1 MRLAWTIILTLALL
15 SATLPMAI
23 ATPEAAYDL
32 SLGEST
38 DVPERTVPI
47 GDTRFTVSELTRTTP
62 GEPLTVAVTVPD
74 DTNASLT
81 LYTSDRQIYRQV
93 TAPESGTR
101 TLSTTGLEPGS
112 YLLVLASDDTAR
124 AIHPVIVSGY
134 SVAIDAPTSAKAGG
148 QTRVAVTV
156 TRTASEDAPAG
167 VSAVVFN
174 DTEMVSATGERTGAE
189 RYEVT
194 VPLHELSPG
203 NYTVS
208 ATVHGEETLYGEP
221 VSLGMSDGDRIR
233 LTESNGTGDATA
245 GAAVTSEA
253 DDATHSVGRTSTD
266 DAVITP
272 NGTVDSARSPNGLAV
287 YLLGAGMLVV
297 VLAGFYLRPR

>member
-1 MRLAWTIILTLALL
+1 
-15 SATLPMAI
+15 MAI
-23 ATPEAAYDL
+23 ATPGEAYGL

-38 DVPERTVPI
+38 DIPERTVPI
-47 GDTRFTVSELTRTTP
+47 GDNRFTVSELTRTRP

-74 DTNASLT
+74 DTDASLT
-81 LYTSDRQIYRQV
+81 LYTSERRIYRQV
-93 TAPESGTR
+93 TIAESGTR
-101 TLSTTGLEPGS
+101 TLSTTNLEPGS

-124 AIHPVIVSGY
+124 AIHPVLVSGY
-134 SVAIDAPTSAKAGG
+134 SVTIDAPSIAKTGG
-148 QTRVAVTV
+148 QVRVSMTA

-174 DTEMVSATGERTGAE
+174 ETEMVSATGERIGDGQYAA
-189 RYEVT
+189 T

-221 VSLGMSDGDRIR
+221 VPLGMSDGDRIR
-233 LTESNGTGDATA
+233 LTEGNSTGDATA
-245 GAAVTSEA
+245 GAAVTGEA
-253 DDATHSVGRTSTD
+253 ADATHSVERTSTG

-272 NGTVDSARSPNGLAV
+272 NETVDSARSPHGLAV
-287 YLLGAGMLVV
+287 YFLGAGMLVV